1 MKNTLTIRLA
11 LSVAAVALAVSCVK
25 ESPKEPEDPGKQL
38 EVEAGALTFGA
49 SFLPLSKT
57 SLQQDGSSYKV
68 QWTAGESIA
77 VADKPTNKFSTSCTE
92 FAMSFISM
100 DRLSAEFT
108 GTPHD
113 GAGDLYAITPYSS
126 ENYMTT
132 TAGKLRTRIPHAQTG
147 IAGAIPPDL
156 NLAAGKIE
164 EGSVMLHNIGCYIS
178 FVVGEDDITSI
189 TFRGNEVGADSGIN
203 SKLSTY
209 TETVAGV
216 VYADFN
222 EGSPFT
228 LSTYAGGT
236 TGHQFEIVLTPEG
249 GVFEKGSRYFILT
262 LPRSFSQG
270 VTFSCTSAGGNFELS
285 SDVEMTLERSK
296 VYPLGTLTR
305 PGFKL
310 SRFEDLNA
318 GTSAEGDHAGAV
330 RRSSLVLD
338 YRSKTTVTPVAGVQV
353 TENGPVYP
361 RFARMAN
368 GKWIMTYHN
377 RPANSCGYDCRYFLS
392 DDLLEWT
399 YGDYMFQRYA
409 IDYPAISGN
418 KRTFSNCIPYTLA
431 DGSTMAVASYRS
443 NKQYKDY
450 PEANGIVMRRTSD
463 GVTWSRSPAS
473 GQEIVSGETNWE
485 PWIYQQ
491 PSGRIEVYF
500 TDANNTAFADNDS
513 GTSMVYS
520 DDNGTTW
527 SEKVKVIRH
536 KFDAVN
542 NYFTDQMISVARIPG
557 SNRLFFASEIW
568 DGDDYNLSC
577 GKSKADGTWD
587 ALTGNDEGP
596 SDYRWKIISDA
607 AAPTVVFF
615 PSGEMVLAYN
625 TGNSYYGRLAV
636 PDYDAIAAAPS
647 KQLLDATG
655 WWGTIHEVGTH
666 KMVAA
671 MHSGAD
677 IKIAQFCLNH
687 DIKATARTAVADGDN
702 KEWRGTD
709 EAVFLGANSQAQA
722 TLRCSQDAE
731 NLYFLVEVRDEDLK
745 TADYVQVFLAPYGK
759 ASLDADCR
767 RFGSKVAAAATQCY
781 WNGSKWTSGSYGITS
796 ARAKGGTLDD
806 NTDTDTGY
814 YAEICVPRSA
824 ITITDGKVL
833 LNLLLHDSGHDDELL
848 ASDSDLSYW
857 IEVSGL

>member
-11 LSVAAVALAVSCVK
+11 LSVAAVALAVSCATEQLK
-25 ESPKEPEDPGKQL
+25 EQEDPGKQL
-38 EVEAGALTFGA
+38 EVEVGALTFGA
-49 SFLPLSKT
+49 SFLPLGKT

-68 QWTAGESIA
+68 QWTAGESIV
-77 VADKPTNKFSTSCTE
+77 VADTPTNKFSTSCTE

-228 LSTYAGGT
+228 LSTYSGGT

-249 GVFEKGSRYFILT
+249 GVFEKGERYFILT

-310 SRFEDLNA
+310 ARFEDLNA
-318 GTSAEGDHAGAV
+318 GTAVEGDHAAAAA
-330 RRSSLVLD
+330 RSSLVLD
-338 YRSKTTVTPVAGVQV
+338 YRSKTTVTPNSEQV
-353 TENGPVYP
+353 TDNGPVYP

-392 DDLLEWT
+392 DDLLSWT
-399 YGDYMFQRYA
+399 YGNYMFQRYA

-418 KRTFSNCIPYTLA
+418 KRTFSNCIPCTLA
-431 DGSTMAVASYRS
+431 DGSTIAVASYRS

-450 PEANGIVMRRTSD
+450 PEANGIVMRRTTD
-463 GVTWSRSPAS
+463 GVSWSQSPFTA
-473 GQEIVSGETNWE
+473 QEIVSGETNWE

-500 TDANNTAFADNDS
+500 TDANNTRYFDNDS
-513 GTSMVYS
+513 GTSMIYS
-520 DDNGTTW
+520 DDNGVTW
-527 SEKVKVIRH
+527 SGKQKVIRH
-536 KFDAVN
+536 KFDDSH
-542 NYFTDQMISVARIPG
+542 FTDQMISVARIPG
-557 SNRLFFASEIW
+557 SSQLFFASEVW
-568 DGDDYNLSC
+568 DDDDNGYSVSI

-587 ALTGNDEGP
+587 ALSDSEEGP
-596 SDYRWKIISDA
+596 SDYRWKQIPSA
-607 AAPTVVFF
+607 AAPTVMIF
-615 PSGEMVLAYN
+615 PSGELVLSYN
-625 TGNSYYGRLAV
+625 SSSAFYGRLAT
-636 PDYDAIAAAPS
+636 PDYDAVAAAPA
-647 KQLLDATG
+647 KQLLEASG
-655 WWGTIHEVGTH
+655 WWGTVHEVGTH

-671 MHSGAD
+671 IFSGAS
-677 IKIAQFCLNH
+677 IVMAQYCLNH
-687 DIKATARTAVADGDN
+687 DIRATARTAVTDGIN
-702 KEWRGTD
+702 QEWRKTD
-709 EAVFLGANSQAQA
+709 EALFLGANSQAQA

-796 ARAKGGTLDD
+796 ARAKEGTLDD

-848 ASDSDLSYW
+848 ASNSDLSYW